1 MPSKQALSELLRA
14 LRKQR
19 HEPLRVV
26 AAAIEI
32 DSPLLSKF
40 ERGQRFP
47 STAQLTRLAA
57 YFGIPADELVAHAI
71 ADRIVSEYGQQTTMQ
86 QALNI
91 LRERMSAY
99 QAEGEVP

>member
-1 MPSKQALSELLRA
+1 MSSPQSLSELLHA

-26 AAAIEI
+26 AAATEI
-32 DSPLLSKF
+32 DSTLLSKF

-47 STAQLTRLAA
+47 STAQLARLAT
-57 YFGIPADELVAHAI
+57 YFGIPADELTAHAI
-71 ADRIVSEYGQQTTMQ
+71 ADRIVAEYGEQAATQ

-99 QAEGEVP
+99 QPEAKA

>member
-1 MPSKQALSELLRA
+1 MSSKQTLSELLRT

-32 DSPLLSKF
+32 DSTLLSKF

-47 STAQLTRLAA
+47 SMAQLARLAA
-57 YFGIPADELVAHAI
+57 YFGMPADELVAHAI
-71 ADRIVSEYGQQTTMQ
+71 ADRIVCEYGQQTTTQ

-91 LRERMSAY
+91 LRERMSTY
-99 QAEGEVP
+99 QAEGEA